1 MVVVAVVSYG
11 PNLSLFRPKLHHPIV
26 SVSVSSIALLK
37 KADQRLSGLDAIT
50 LLPDRIFPSYELLAC
65 FNRSFRW
72 IYRMRIRA
80 HIEV

>member
-1 MVVVAVVSYG
+1 
-11 PNLSLFRPKLHHPIV
+11 
-26 SVSVSSIALLK
+26 LK